1 MEVTTGI
8 SVQDQIN
15 EMNQKLDLVLEEIQ
29 VKRQK
34 RLEVEDLLSDLSIVG
49 KDLFRAS
56 VDELDFAGVD
66 IDTDALK
73 NLFFKVIRNVGTFNE
88 LIEMLE
94 SFTDLMRD
102 VSPIVHQMGL
112 DGVNKMNE
120 LERKGY
126 MDFIQQFGQ
135 IVDNIVTHFTV
146 EDLRLLADNI
156 VTILDTIKDLSQP
169 DMLGAINNA
178 VEIFKS
184 TKSHDIEEYSLWK
197 AFKETRTPE
206 MRRGIGFM
214 ITFLKAI
221 GEPPEKKD
229 LTINK

>member
-1 MEVTTGI
+1 MEMTTEI
-8 SVQDQIN
+8 SVQNQIN
-15 EMNQKLDLVLEEIQ
+15 EINQKLDLVLDEMQ
-29 VKRQK
+29 TQRRK

-49 KDLFRAS
+49 KDLFKAS
-56 VDELDFAGVD
+56 VDELDFAGVE

-94 SFTDLMRD
+94 SFTDFMRD

-112 DGVNKMNE
+112 DGINKMSE

-126 MDFIQQFGQ
+126 MDFIHESTQ
-135 IVDNIVTHFTV
+135 IIDNIVTHFTV
-146 EDLRLLADNI
+146 EDVRLLADNI
-156 VTILDTIKDLSQP
+156 VTILETIKDLTQP
-169 DMLGAINNA
+169 DMLGAMNNA

-184 TKSHDIEEYSLWK
+184 TKPHDIEKYSLWK
-197 AFKETRTPE
+197 AFRETRKPE
-206 MRRGIGFM
+206 MQRGIGFM

-221 GEPPEKKD
+221 GEPPEKKK
-229 LTINK
+229 LVNNK